1 MKRLSCISLSSMAA
15 WIALVLAASTSVA
28 QEPGWWTELKAKCGM
43 SPSMAYN
50 DWVAQ
55 GSPCNKGNS
64 ATATPPAAGSTAG
77 QAFINGFQK
86 GLASVQAL
94 QAQMLKT
101 VANTNAAA
109 AAIDAAKAQTDE
121 QEENAIQAAE
131 LARHQAAGQGS
142 TSTDF
147 QSQYNSANQLLG
159 GGMAPA
165 ALLPGVDAGL
175 PGGAPQQ
182 QAWQQLHCMA
192 FLSGIAFDDLALG
205 DIADYHDIRAEAAKA
220 ADGSRTGVA
229 CPQAPAFP
237 DLRSEN
243 KSLLGVAASRLK
255 SDMEQADQIAAR
267 LKQANYRPSVPPIT
281 APAGDPQLAALV
293 KQQQAL
299 GAVQSAEN
307 PYSDP
312 KQFAQFEKDRQTLA
326 QDIQDSGKIQKKDF
340 GSLGVDLG
348 IVPIP
353 SPISQASTPKE

>member
-1 MKRLSCISLSSMAA
+1 MT
-15 WIALVLAASTSVA
+15 LVLAGNICVA
-28 QEPGWWTELKAKCGM
+28 QEPGWWTALKAKCGM

-55 GSPCNKGNS
+55 GSPCKSNQS
-64 ATATPPAAGSTAG
+64 TAATTPAAGSTAG
-77 QAFINGFQK
+77 QAFINGFQR
-86 GLASVQAL
+86 GLANVQAL
-94 QAQMLKT
+94 QAQMLKAVT
-101 VANTNAAA
+101 SANAAA
-109 AAIDAAKAQTDE
+109 GAIDAAKANTDE
-121 QEENAIQAAE
+121 QQENAIMAAE
-131 LARHQAAGQGS
+131 LARHQAAGQG
-142 TSTDF
+142 TTATDF
-147 QSQYNSANQLLG
+147 QNQYNSANQLLG
-159 GGMAPA
+159 GGLVSA
-165 ALLPGVDAGL
+165 ALLPGADSGL
-175 PGGAPQQ
+175 QGSAPQQ

-220 ADGSRTGVA
+220 ADGSKTGAA

-237 DLRSEN
+237 DLRALN
-243 KSLLGVAASRLK
+243 KSLLGAATRRLK

-267 LKQANYRPSVPPIT
+267 LQRANYRPSVPTVT
-281 APAGDPQLAALV
+281 APADNPQLAALM

-326 QDIQDSGKIQKKDF
+326 QDIQDSGKIEKKDF

-348 IVPIP
+348 TVPAP
-353 SPISQASTPKE
+353 LSQASSPAK